1 MYKLISCWLVL
12 ALTITVFPVTSVA
25 KSKRFE
31 DEVTPEKKVAKIL
44 KQIEQIRKADLPEIV
59 KNDAIA
65 KAVEEAKPDVQKY
78 PDYLTKELEK
88 LNKNTELD
96 DEIRERAK
104 KSFVD
109 SIKNVTELIA
119 NYNAENFIKTFSGTG
134 AGKTSG
140 KAEVAKAETAKPK
153 TESTPNTEPAVEPGI
168 KASVITFSVPSEAD
182 ESLRVHVSQRQ
193 GKSLRMTIKDTKRP
207 ADSLTQIVKIED
219 NNFPNVFRFNP
230 PLVAGERLTFEIV
243 DDKNKTELT
252 ESVQVASRISPMDSG
267 LFGAVFS
274 GVVVTRQAQKYNQAD
289 PFLGFQAG
297 WGSRVRGI
305 PPKLSEEQLAF
316 IPTGCSLVLQ
326 LKQAGVA
333 SKVVLEQL
341 NAERNLQRKLEL
353 QNAYDSLRKK
363 YLTLQE
369 YFVLTDK
376 REKSELSIPIYGFD
390 YFSITAPDGTV
401 YKRTGEGAYRSENGG
416 CTIRLAGRN
425 PLINWKTGRLSI
437 RFQGL
442 FSSEGRAAMATPIAE
457 SSNGG
462 ASTPVA
468 DLPKPFPFID
478 QRTSFSPEFTA
489 WYAFRPLGDFSV
501 GPYITIGGT
510 NVLDQN
516 EGTGRT
522 VVNNETNRN
531 VFANVT
537 SRGGFRMYYEAG
549 MIKHLTFTPSNFFLQ
564 SITGYGYYEGLRGA
578 QFAEDGKTLLGRTHH
593 RFIEKVRIF
602 PQGFSV
608 NFGSQIKAVPMFG
621 IDANIGKGPDN
632 IRFFTGFIL
641 SLRDFNPK
649 NPIE

>member
-1 MYKLISCWLVL
+1 VNKLISCWLVL
-12 ALTITVFPVTSVA
+12 ALTITVLPVTSVA

-44 KQIEQIRKADLPEIV
+44 KQIEQIKKADLPEIV

-78 PDYLTKELEK
+78 PDYLTKELDK
-88 LNKNTELD
+88 LDKNTELD

-109 SIKNVTELIA
+109 SIKNVTALIA
-119 NYNAENFIKTFSGTG
+119 DYNAENFIKTFSGTG
-134 AGKTSG
+134 AGKTPG
-140 KAEVAKAETAKPK
+140 KAGGTKVETKP
-153 TESTPNTEPAVEPGI
+153 TTGGTQNPDPAVEPGI

-182 ESLRVHVSQRQ
+182 ESLRVHVRQRE

-219 NNFPNVFRFNP
+219 DDFPNVFRFNP

-243 DDKNKTELT
+243 DDKNKTELI
-252 ESVQVASRISPMDSG
+252 ESVQVASRVSPMVSG

-316 IPTGCSLVLQ
+316 IPTACSLVMQ
-326 LKQAGVA
+326 YEQAAKEADAA
-333 SKVVLEQL
+333 SKVALEQL
-341 NAERNLQRKLEL
+341 NAERNLERKAQL
-353 QNAYDSLRKK
+353 QIAYASLRKK
-363 YLTLQE
+363 Y
-369 YFVLTDK
+369 FVEEDK
-376 REKSELSIPIYGFD
+376 HAKFDPKEPAYGFD
-390 YFSITAPDGTV
+390 YFSITTPDGKV
-401 YKRTGEGAYRSENGG
+401 YRRTGEGAYRSENGG

-425 PLINWKTGRLSI
+425 PLNNWKTGRLSI

-489 WYAFRPLGDFSV
+489 WYAFRPLSDFSV

-522 VVNNETNRN
+522 VVNNQTNRN

-564 SITGYGYYEGLRGA
+564 SFTGYGYYEGLRGA

-593 RFIEKVRIF
+593 RLIEKVRIF

-608 NFGSQIKAVPMFG
+608 NFGSQVKAVPMFG

-632 IRFFTGFIL
+632 IRFFTGFVL
-641 SLRDFNPK
+641 SLRDFNPR